1 MEIEFFVVLAH
12 IIGTIIGVGGATMIE
27 THLAQV
33 FRDKLVSADERALL
47 AIDYRMVRIGLIIT
61 ILSGFSF
68 LLIDKFEGNTKYLY
82 SPRMWAK
89 IFIVIVIAGNTLLLQ
104 ARAINLYWG
113 SALSFVSWWSAAI
126 IGIFVSNNVT
136 LDFFGTGSF
145 ISVFSSFMLV
155 YAVLIV
161 VGAVILNAFRNRS
174 SSK

>member
-27 THLAQV
+27 AHLRQT
-33 FRDKLVSADERALL
+33 FKDKLVSADERALL

-68 LLIDKFEGNTKYLY
+68 LLIDKLEGNTKYLY

-89 IFIVIVIAGNTLLLQ
+89 ILMVIVIAGNTLLLQ

-126 IGIFVSNNVT
+126 IGVFISNRVT

-145 ISVFSSFMLV
+145 ISVFSSFMIV
-155 YAVLIV
+155 YVVLIV
-161 VGAVILNAFRNRS
+161 VGAVVLNAFRNRV